1 MHLSEAVEGFVLSFR
16 IGEVL
21 YQWREEPLCFRI
33 LKCVR
38 DLKHLGAL
46 TQGPP
51 FHVIVSGFQ
60 NHYQILV

>member
-1 MHLSEAVEGFVLSFR
+1 MLLEDVEAFLLSFR

-21 YQWREEPLCFRI
+21 SQWREEPLWLKI

-38 DLKHLGAL
+38 DLKHLGVL
-46 TQGPP
+46 TEVPP

-60 NHYQILV
+60 NQDQLLV

>member
-1 MHLSEAVEGFVLSFR
+1 MLPEGVEGFVLSFR

-21 YQWREEPLCFRI
+21 SQWREEALCLRI

-38 DLKHLGAL
+38 DLKQLGVL
-46 TQGPP
+46 TQVPP

-60 NHYQILV
+60 NQDQILV